1 MFKAIHLKTGLQR
14 AVKTV
19 SKSRLKAT
27 DQRFLETEVEN
38 LKKLDHPNILKVYE
52 FYQDKDFLYIVTE
65 LCIGGELFDRIIESR
80 SFSEHTSGQIMK
92 QLLSAIKYCHRH
104 GIVHRD
110 LKPENIIFESKT
122 RDSTL
127 KIIDFG
133 AAREYR
139 YE

>member
-1 MFKAIHLKTGLQR
+1 M
-14 AVKTV
+14 

-122 RDSTL
+122 RESTL